1 MRRLKTIA
9 LLLLIAA
16 SLSFTQLNILP
27 NGISFS
33 RRMQALNKLKNR
45 TALPQETDYNDEV
58 TLSALLK
65 PGDDTGRWSETSAAR
80 VEGYVLSVR
89 DGSIESAN
97 CYSLFRRDTHIS
109 LALTKDASPRACVEL
124 EVTPRIREWAK
135 EQGWDWST
143 DALAREL
150 EGHWCHFEG
159 WLLFDIGHD
168 EESENINQGGVK
180 NWRATAWEIHP
191 VTSIRV
197 IN

>member
-1 MRRLKTIA
+1 M
-9 LLLLIAA
+9 
-16 SLSFTQLNILP
+16 QLNILP
-27 NGISFS
+27 EGISIT
-33 RRMQALNKLKNR
+33 RRMHAINKLKNR
-45 TALPQETDYNDEV
+45 TAAPQERDYNDEV
-58 TLSALLK
+58 TLSALLQ
-65 PGDDTGRWSETSAAR
+65 PGDDRGRWSESSAAR

-109 LALTKDASPRACVEL
+109 LALTRDASLRACVEL

-135 EQGWDWST
+135 EQGWDWTT

-150 EGHWCHFEG
+150 VGQRCQFEG
-159 WLLFDIGHD
+159 WLLFDTGHD

-191 VTSIRV
+191 VTSIKV
-197 IN
+197 IK